1 MGKFF
6 LNEIN
11 NYIFIISGSFC
22 IALGVVG
29 FLLPN
34 SITTGGT
41 PGMALLLHHVS
52 SYSVASLMIAVN
64 IPLLLIGIKYLG
76 RGFAIRTI
84 STIIITSIIV
94 EILINY
100 IKIEALVN
108 DVLLASIFG
117 GIIIGLGIGLI
128 IKGKSS
134 AGGTTV
140 LARLISSKTEFKPGQ
155 VILFF
160 DAIIIILSIFVFK
173 DLEKALWSVMSIYIL
188 SKVVD
193 LLLSGAPSKKVVH
206 LVTNKLDL
214 ISAEIQNRLGEEGT
228 IIRGKTLDDKDDKTM
243 ILIVVELNKL
253 HVLRDII
260 TKNDKDAFMLI
271 MEASEMLG
279 RGN

>member
-52 SYSVASLMIAVN
+52 SYSIASLMIAVN
-64 IPLLLIGIKYLG
+64 IPLLLMGIKYLG

-214 ISAEIQNRLGEEGT
+214 ISAEIQERLGEEGT

>member
-52 SYSVASLMIAVN
+52 SYSVATLMIAVN

-84 STIIITSIIV
+84 STIIITSVIV

-206 LVTNKLDL
+206 LVTNKLDI
-214 ISAEIQNRLGEEGT
+214 ISAEIQKRLGEEGT